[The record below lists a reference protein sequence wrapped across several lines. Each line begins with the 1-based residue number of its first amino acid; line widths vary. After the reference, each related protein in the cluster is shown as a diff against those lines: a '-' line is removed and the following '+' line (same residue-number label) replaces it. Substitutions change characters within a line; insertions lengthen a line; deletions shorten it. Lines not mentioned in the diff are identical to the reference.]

1 MFSKHASAVCL
12 WAGLPW
18 LVATVGCSLW
28 QAAEVEVSELPA
40 TRLSDDSVVWEIQ
53 VAYVAPD
60 EFDFHDQLWLESDEQ
75 HLPIDTSR
83 RLTTN
88 GIRTGLLGMPLPMV
102 LRQRLDKHKT
112 GSTDQSGWLPVSDLQ
127 TAFQCRRLQARGGQR
142 YEIVGPEVHDD
153 LVALRNQDGEI
164 RGAKYTQA
172 QCILALRSFPRG
184 DGRAMLEVTPE
195 IHHGQPHQ
203 HYSGQSGVFQV
214 ESKREVKILDD
225 LRFEAVVSPGQ
236 TLLLTTTQDSK
247 GMGGDFFTETVDG
260 RQLHKLIM
268 VRLAQTQY
276 DDRFAPGQG
285 EPTGHLVS
293 EL

>member
-1 MFSKHASAVCL
+1 MFSTHARIVYL

-18 LVATVGCSLW
+18 LVATGGCSLW
-28 QAAEVEVSELPA
+28 QAAEVQVSELPA

-53 VAYVAPD
+53 VVYVAPD

-75 HLPIDTSR
+75 HLAFDTSR
-83 RLTTN
+83 RLTSN

-102 LRQRLDKHKT
+102 LRQRLDKHKSGAT
-112 GSTDQSGWLPVSDLQ
+112 GPSDSLPVSDLR

-153 LVALRNQDGEI
+153 LVTLSSTGGEI
-164 RGAKYTQA
+164 RAAKYTQA
-172 QCILALRSFPRG
+172 QCVLALRSFPRG
-184 DGRAMLEVTPE
+184 DGRAKLEVTPE
-195 IHHGQPHQ
+195 IHHGQPYQ

-214 ESKREVKILDD
+214 ESKREVKILDE
-225 LRFEAVVSPGQ
+225 LRFEAVLSPGQ
-236 TLLLTTTQDSK
+236 TLLLTTTLDSK
-247 GMGGDFFTETVDG
+247 GMGGNFFTESVDG
-260 RQLHKLIM
+260 RQRHKLIM

-276 DDRFAPGQG
+276 DDRFAPGQA